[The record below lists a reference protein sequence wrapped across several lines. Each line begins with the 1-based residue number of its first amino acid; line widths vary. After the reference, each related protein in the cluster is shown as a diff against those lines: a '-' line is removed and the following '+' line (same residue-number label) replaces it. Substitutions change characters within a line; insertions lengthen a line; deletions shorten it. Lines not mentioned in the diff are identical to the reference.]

1 MSKNSNLGVAKTAKN
16 DEFYTQLSDIEKELK
31 HYRSHFSDKIVLCNC
46 DDPFESNFFKYFVL
60 NFNRL
65 GLKKLIATCYY
76 SSPIVGQQ
84 LYCYFDKSGQ
94 MRLSYGDEISNNTNP
109 KRNPK
114 RPYKAIVTSVHD
126 TTGDGGIDMVDV
138 AKLFMSGENKLTE
151 LEGNGDFRSD
161 ECLKLL
167 DEADIV
173 VTNPPFSLFREYIA
187 TLMQHNKKFVVIGNQ
202 NAITYKEIFSF
213 IMKNQLWLG
222 STSPKEFVVPAEIAN
237 RNNTYVREDGA
248 TIAKFGNVCWF
259 TNLDLK
265 KRHEEMILI
274 NYYNTDKYYHF
285 DNYDAINVDKI
296 SDIPQDYSGIMGVPI
311 TFLDKY
317 NPSQFEIVGYTAK
330 DMGVDCLKFYKD
342 LEQSMDGKPFV
353 RNMKSARFS
362 PMISVSERPK
372 KTCYRASNANGYLLK
387 TYGRVLLRNKH
398 PEPPKEVK

>member
-109 KRNPK
+109 KR
-114 RPYKAIVTSVHD
+114 PYKAIVTSVHD
-126 TTGDGGIDMVDV
+126 TTGDGSVDMVDV

-387 TYGRVLLRNKH
+387 TYGRVLIRNKH

>member
-109 KRNPK
+109 KR
-114 RPYKAIVTSVHD
+114 PYKAIVTSVHD
-126 TTGDGGIDMVDV
+126 TTGDGSVDMVDV

-265 KRHEEMILI
+265 KRHEEMILVSH
-274 NYYNTDKYYHF
+274 YTPEEYPKYV
-285 DNYDAINVDKI
+285 NYDAIEVSQTN
-296 SDIPQDYSGIMGVPI
+296 DIPCDYSGLMGVPI

-317 NPSQFEIVGYTAK
+317 SPDQFEIIGFSSILAK
-330 DMGVDCLKFYKD
+330 PIKEYVEPDAVYIKGGPRFYIK
-342 LEQSMDGKPFV
+342 EG
-353 RNMKSARFS
+353 N
-362 PMISVSERPK
+362 K
-372 KTCYRASNANGYLLK
+372 KYKRCYDRI
-387 TYGRVLLRNKH
+387 VIRNKH